1 MLKIGLIGAGMM
13 GQVHARAYANLPQA
27 QLVAVADPRA
37 DEARQVIMGGQAS
50 ILGSMD
56 ELLANA
62 DVDVIDICL
71 PTPLHA
77 AHTIKALEAGKH
89 VFCEKPIALTM
100 DQARQ
105 VAQAARES
113 RGKFTVGHVV
123 RFFPEYARAHDLI
136 IQGQVGEPKVI
147 HTLRG
152 GGFPPWSSNNWMGDL
167 NQSGGVALDL
177 ACHEF
182 DWLRW
187 CLGEATRVFARGL
200 ALTHLAA
207 GQNRDHALIVTRFA
221 SGALAH
227 VEVTWAVPRG
237 GPFLTS
243 VEVAGNRGIMRF
255 DNQSS
260 MPIRGYWDVEG
271 ASTAVPE
278 SPLAASPFQVEL
290 EHFLNCIIDGQEPLV
305 SVDDAVKALELSWAA
320 LDSIKTGQPVTL
332 GGAQ

>member
-27 QLVAVADPRA
+27 QLVAVADARA
-37 DEARQVIMGGQAS
+37 DEAQQIVAESGARIF
-50 ILGSMD
+50 GSMD

-77 AHTIKALEAGKH
+77 AHTVRALEAGKH
-89 VFCEKPIALTM
+89 VFCEKPITLTM
-100 DQARQ
+100 DEARQ
-105 VAQAARES
+105 VVQAARAA

-136 IQGQVGEPKVI
+136 VKGDVGKPKVI

-152 GGFPPWSSNNWMGDL
+152 GGFPAWSSNNWMGDL

-187 CLGEATRVFARGL
+187 CLGEVARVFARGL
-200 ALTHLAA
+200 AFTHLAA
-207 GQNRDHALIVTRFA
+207 GQNRDHALIVIRFA

-243 VEVAGNRGIMRF
+243 VEVAGSRGIMRF

-278 SPLAASPFQVEL
+278 SPLAASPFQAEL
-290 EHFLNCIIDGQEPLV
+290 EHFLNCILEDKQPLV